1 MNEVKN
7 LFVSSR
13 NRDPTLYPSG
23 NNYVLHLTN
32 PIKDIHRVELLTC
45 SVPNTLY
52 NIIDGSNIM
61 TIEYDTSVS
70 TSNTYTYNIPPGFY
84 SGSGLANE
92 IRAAIYLSTDIE
104 VIYKGNEGKFFFKR
118 NIQYSGFTITFLTNE
133 IARIF
138 GFTSNPITSTEINN
152 TGGLNVQY
160 PSANTIPLYQYNENL
175 TMDASGAPPVYWNYL
190 KSNVV
195 ANLNPNDGIFL
206 DISELKTPF
215 NEDCKKSESQF
226 NFYSGQNISR
236 TFGLIPMDVSSGAI
250 KNFKKETDY
259 DLTTSY
265 PNPISSLDRV
275 TIQWLDKDG
284 HRVNFNGAED
294 NSFILRFHTLRRSL

>member
-13 NRDPTLYPSG
+13 NRDINLYPAG
-23 NNYVLHLTN
+23 NNYVLHLTT
-32 PIKDIHRVELLTC
+32 PIKDIHKVELLTC

-52 NIIDGSNIM
+52 NIIDGTEILKIKINGNSN
-61 TIEYDTSVS
+61 SFS
-70 TSNTYTYNIPPGFY
+70 IPSGFY

-92 IRAAIYLSTDIE
+92 IRAAIYPLTKIE
-104 VIYKGNEGKFFFKR
+104 VIFKGNEGKFFFKTI
-118 NIQYSGFTITFLTNE
+118 NKFTLAFTTPE

-138 GFTSNPITSTEINN
+138 GFTTSSMSAVPTNNITSPP
-152 TGGLNVQY
+152 LM
-160 PSANTIPLYQYNENL
+160 IPLYDWNENL
-175 TMDASGAPPVYWNYL
+175 PPGTPGGSVTNWSYL

-206 DISELKTPF
+206 DISELRTPF
-215 NEDCKKSESQF
+215 NEDCKKSESVD

-236 TFGLIPMDVSSGAI
+236 VFGLIPMDVSSGAI

-259 DLTTSY
+259 DLMTSY
-265 PNPISSLDRV
+265 PNPISTLDRV
-275 TIQWLDKDG
+275 TVKWLDKNG
-284 HRVNFNGAED
+284 QQVNFNGADD

>member
-52 NIIDGSNIM
+52 NIIDGSNIV
-61 TIEYDTSVS
+61 TINFL
-70 TSNTYTYNIPPGFY
+70 SNTFTFNIPPGFY

-92 IRAAIYLSTDIE
+92 MRAAIYPLTNIE
-104 VIYKGNEGKFFFKR
+104 VIYKGNEGKFFFRRKDKF
-118 NIQYSGFTITFLTNE
+118 NLKFKNPE

-138 GFTSNPITSTEINN
+138 GFLVATPTTSVTTN
-152 TGGLNVQY
+152 
-160 PSANTIPLYQYNENL
+160 IPLPFPISPFEVELYDFNENL
-175 TMDASGAPPVYWNYL
+175 PPDPINNPINWSYL

-206 DISELKTPF
+206 DISELRTPF

-265 PNPISSLDRV
+265 PNPISSLDRL

-284 HRVNFNGAED
+284 HQVNFNGADD

>member
-7 LFVSSR
+7 LFVSSK
-13 NRDPTLYPSG
+13 NRDTTLYPSG

-32 PIKDIHRVELLTC
+32 PIKDIHKVELLTC
-45 SVPNTLY
+45 SVPNSLY
-52 NIIDGSNIM
+52 NITNGSNVVQANNSADVL
-61 TIEYDTSVS
+61 TGYS
-70 TSNTYTYNIPPGFY
+70 IPEGFY

-92 IRAAIYLSTDIE
+92 VRSAVYLTSNIE
-104 VIYKGNEGKFFFKR
+104 VIYKGNEGKFMFKR
-118 NIQYSGFTITFLTNE
+118 TPIQPFDLSFKNE
-133 IARIF
+133 QIARIF
-138 GFTSNPITSTEINN
+138 GFTDNLLKTSQNPPALGN
-152 TGGLNVQY
+152 
-160 PSANTIPLYQYNENL
+160 PMPLYSENETVNNY
-175 TMDASGAPPVYWNYL
+175 SYL

-206 DISELKTPF
+206 DISELRTPF

-265 PNPISSLDRV
+265 PNPISSLDRL

-284 HRVNFNGAED
+284 HRVNFNGADD